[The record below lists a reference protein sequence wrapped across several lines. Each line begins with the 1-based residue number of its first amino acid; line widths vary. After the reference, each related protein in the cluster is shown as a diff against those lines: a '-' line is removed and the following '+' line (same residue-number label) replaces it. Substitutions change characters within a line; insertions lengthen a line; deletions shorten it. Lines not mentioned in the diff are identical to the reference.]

1 MQRYTDISENTN
13 IEDSRQLLLDNDQS
27 GISNNSGVSFPSYG
41 EVGTACYRTDQDR
54 LYIKR
59 SNGNWQMI
67 ADATETALSRED
79 ADARYSLSTH
89 NHDSKYA
96 PRVSNNRPGVDRIY
110 RSDSDNGYNVQI
122 NYTGTYWRLH
132 GYNGNTEH
140 AGVLVERATSAST
153 ADNATKL
160 NNLSASSYLR
170 SNANDTFNGTLTVT
184 GNLKVNSTLT
194 VTGDITSA
202 SDARIKTNIETL
214 ENSLETV
221 KKLRGVSYRHKK
233 TGKDSIGFVAQE
245 MKEVLPCLVHADE
258 DEKLSVAYG
267 NVTALLVEAIKD
279 LTARIER
286 MEAA

>member
-1 MQRYTDISENTN
+1 M
-13 IEDSRQLLLDNDQS
+13 
-27 GISNNSGVSFPSYG
+27 
-41 EVGTACYRTDQDR
+41 
-54 LYIKR
+54 
-59 SNGNWQMI
+59 
-67 ADATETALSRED
+67 
-79 ADARYSLSTH
+79 
-89 NHDSKYA
+89 
-96 PRVSNNRPGVDRIY
+96 
-110 RSDSDNGYNVQI
+110 
-122 NYTGTYWRLH
+122 
-132 GYNGNTEH
+132 
-140 AGVLVERATSAST
+140 LVERATSAST